1 MGFGAS
7 NDLREAS
14 PQEPLGV
21 DPKRTNTNEQGR
33 PLPYFAGIAKL
44 GVTWLSEPW
53 DVRATPIRKK
63 VGKKQETVGFNYYAR
78 AAAIVCHGPVD
89 ALDEIRFDDDVVWTG
104 PPYDIFVFAAV
115 FCNQCAACFDA
126 SLLYLCFLYSL

>member
-14 PQEPLGV
+14 EQEPLGV

-44 GVTWLSEPW
+44 GVTWISEPW
-53 DVRATPIRKK
+53 DVRSKPIKKK
-63 VGKKQETVGFNYYAR
+63 VGKKKETVGFNYYAPAVSWWR
-78 AAAIVCHGPVD
+78 IGNREWRIGAAACDGCKEPTAD
-89 ALDEIRFDDDVVWTG
+89 C
-104 PPYDIFVFAAV
+104 VF
-115 FCNQCAACFDA
+115 
-126 SLLYLCFLYSL
+126 